1 TQLSTNDDNL
11 LLSSVSK
18 AMEKA
23 GKQAKDRFL
32 FVVNKLDTF
41 DLEAGESIKKVYN
54 DVVSYLKSHGI
65 VNPNI

>member
-11 LLSSVSK
+11 LLSSVLR

-32 FVVNKLDTF
+32 FVVNKLDNF
-41 DLEAGESIKKVYN
+41 DPSEGESVERVLI
-54 DVVSYLKSHGI
+54 DVKDYLRSHGI